1 LQGLIERVTYSDPTS
16 LYSVLRIVPEK
27 GYEAPAG
34 SSLFRSERLT
44 AVGKTDAPAAG
55 VRVRLTGRWTMH
67 PSHGAQFEFDLFE
80 VLPPS
85 DKSGLVKY
93 LASDKFHGIGEKLAE
108 RIVDALGPNAIDE
121 ILAHPEKL
129 AAIRGLKPAVRDNL
143 VQSALLEHGVH
154 RANVFLRGLGLGP
167 VQSAAVVR
175 KLGPATETRVRD
187 DPYVLASGIPGFGF
201 GTADR
206 IAMALGLAADDPRR
220 ARAALVHTLK
230 QASDEGHTLLPRT
243 RLIDEARV
251 LLAHAIPEE
260 RFADALLELDRV
272 GDVVIEPARSIERG
286 DHAHRTSTFEP
297 SEKIARD
304 ANDRDEHVARDTSD
318 RDERIARDDSDRD
331 TQESR
336 RSSVNDE
343 QESRDALD
351 SHDLRAARDE
361 PRVYL
366 PSLARSESDLA
377 RNLAHLLRSGP
388 VSAWATADELASLE
402 RRFALELHPLQRDA
416 VLGLLATPVGL
427 LTGGPGVGKTTIVR
441 LVVALAEAAHAR
453 VLLAS
458 PTGRAA
464 KRLAEAT
471 GRDAQTV
478 HRMLGWEPGDGGFLH
493 GSENPLEADLV
504 VVDEISMLDVV
515 LAHHLVKA
523 IQPPTRVIFVGD
535 PNQLPSVGPGNVLHD
550 LIASR
555 VVPVFRLS
563 QIYRQS
569 ADSLIVTNAH
579 RILHG
584 EAPIL
589 PERGDVRS
597 DFYFFHAEDPENCAE
612 RTVDVVT
619 RRIPERFG
627 FAWVDDVQVISPMYR
642 GPCGVDALNE
652 RLREENARSTP
663 NAAEIR
669 HGLRVLR
676 EGDRVIH
683 TRNDYE
689 KEVFNGDMGRIVRVY
704 DTSEPTLVVKYPE
717 REVTYASAEFSD
729 LQPAFA
735 ITVHRSQGGE
745 FPAVV
750 LPLVTQHYMMLQ
762 RHLLYTAITRAKSLV
777 VIVGSQRALRMAI
790 ENAEQRERQ
799 SALAERLRLALEP
812 A

>member
-1 LQGLIERVTYSDPTS
+1 MLQGLIERVTYSDPTS

-27 GYEAPAG
+27 GYEAPLG
-34 SSLFRSERLT
+34 SALFRSERLT
-44 AVGKTDAPAAG
+44 AVGKTDAPSAG
-55 VRVRLTGRWTMH
+55 VRVRLTGRWTTH
-67 PSHGAQFEFDLFE
+67 PAHGAQFEFDLLE

-121 ILAHPEKL
+121 ILEHPEKL
-129 AAIRGLKPAVRDNL
+129 ATIRGLKPAVRDNL

-175 KLGPATETRVRD
+175 KLGPAAEDRVRD
-187 DPYVLASGIPGFGF
+187 DPYVLASGIPGLGF

-206 IAMALGLAADDPRR
+206 IATALGLAPDDPRR

-230 QASDEGHTLLPRT
+230 QASDEGHTLLRRM
-243 RLIDEARV
+243 RLIDEART
-251 LLAHAIPEE
+251 LLGHAMGEE
-260 RFADALLELDRV
+260 RFADALVDLERAGEL
-272 GDVVIEPARSIERG
+272 VIESARADERG
-286 DHAHRTSTFEP
+286 EDRTIAGERTQRANELAASVQEELPAFARGEEAGPP
-297 SEKIARD
+297 S
-304 ANDRDEHVARDTSD
+304 SGP
-318 RDERIARDDSDRD
+318 
-331 TQESR
+331 
-336 RSSVNDE
+336 
-343 QESRDALD
+343 
-351 SHDLRAARDE
+351 DE

-366 PSLARSESDLA
+366 PALARSESDLA
-377 RNLAHLLRSGP
+377 ANLAHLLRSGP
-388 VSAWATADELASLE
+388 ARAWATADELASLE

-441 LVVALAEAAHAR
+441 LVVALAESAHAR

-464 KRLAEAT
+464 KRLSEAT

-478 HRMLGWEPGDGGFLH
+478 HRMLGWEPADSGFLH
-493 GSENPLEADLV
+493 GTENPLEADLV

-550 LIASR
+550 LIASD

-597 DFYFFHAEDPENCAE
+597 DFYYFHVEDPEKCAE

-627 FAWVDDVQVISPMYR
+627 FAWIDDVQVISPMYR
-642 GPCGVDALNE
+642 GPCGVDALND
-652 RLREENARSTP
+652 RLREENARGATRASDGRSGSDRSKHETLH
-663 NAAEIR
+663 EIR
-669 HGLRVLR
+669 QGSRVWR

-689 KEVFNGDMGRIVRVY
+689 KEVFNGDMGRIAHVY

-717 REVTYASAEFSD
+717 REVTYASGEISD

-750 LPLVTQHYMMLQ
+750 IPLVTQHYMMLQ

-777 VIVGSQRALRMAI
+777 VIVGSQRALQMAI

-799 SALAERLRLALEP
+799 SALAERLRAAVER